1 MNEIRE
7 WSFEGASVRTVEID
21 GEPWFVGKDVAERLG
36 YNNVNK
42 AVQMHVDEEDT
53 KKLDFAGFS
62 QNGTSPLWS
71 NPNDYSTKVLIN
83 ESGVYAL
90 IFGSKLPEAKRF
102 KRWVT
107 AEVLPAIRKHGSYQ
121 KPDSYMIK
129 DRVERAKRWIEEE
142 HERES
147 LRQQLALQE
156 PKVLLAEAITASP
169 GCILIGELAKLLRQ
183 NGVETGQRRLF
194 KWMRDNEW
202 LCSGKAEHNH
212 PTQRAIERGYMVL
225 QERILHIEGKEVSR
239 FTPMITGA
247 GQEFFINLLID
258 KK

>member
-7 WSFEGASVRTVEID
+7 WSFEGAGIFTTEIN
-21 GEPWFVGKDVAERLG
+21 GEPWFFAKEIASALG
-36 YNNVNK
+36 YSNTRDALSK
-42 AVQMHVDEEDT
+42 HVDDEDKGVAKRDT
-53 KKLDFAGFS
+53 PGGR
-62 QNGTSPLWS
+62 QQVT
-71 NPNDYSTKVLIN
+71 VIN

-90 IFGSKLPEAKRF
+90 IFGSKLESAKLF

-107 AEVLPAIRKHGSYQ
+107 AEVLPAIRKTGGYQ
-121 KPDSYMIK
+121 KPDSYMID

-183 NGVETGQRRLF
+183 NGVNTGQRRLF

-239 FTPMITGA
+239 FTPMITGP
-247 GQEFFINLLID
+247 GQEFFINLLLN
-258 KK
+258 KE

>member
-21 GEPWFVGKDVAERLG
+21 GEPWFIGKDVAERLG
-36 YNNVNK
+36 YTNSRK
-42 AVQMHVDEEDT
+42 AIADHVDDEDKGVT
-53 KKLDFAGFS
+53 KCYTLGGE
-62 QNGTSPLWS
+62 QQVT
-71 NPNDYSTKVLIN
+71 VIN

-90 IFGSKLPEAKRF
+90 IFGSKLESAKRF

-107 AEVLPAIRKHGSYQ
+107 AEVLPAIRKTGGYQ
-121 KPDSYMIK
+121 KPDSYMIE

-142 HERES
+142 HERKI
-147 LRQQLALQE
+147 LRQQLAEQE

-183 NGVETGQRRLF
+183 NGVNTGQRRLF

-247 GQEFFINLLID
+247 GQEFFINLLLSRE
-258 KK
+258 